1 MVIIYD
7 SSPPSEQQVALML
20 PCECSS
26 LQSSGQTLQE
36 NDSDSYPLL
45 DTARCVST
53 IPPAVTTCDQI
64 SPGFPLCVC
73 TLQAIQD
80 LGTCMLIALVCN
92 SVVSESSQCLVTKWE
107 ENFNP
112 LTQCSHRTELACLHR
127 ANLDWNP
134 DLYQMGLSLPQKG

>member
-7 SSPPSEQQVALML
+7 SSPPSEQQVVLML

-36 NDSDSYPLL
+36 NDSDSISFVGHCPL
-45 DTARCVST
+45 CVHH
-53 IPPAVTTCDQI
+53 PPGVTTCDQI

-112 LTQCSHRTELACLHR
+112 
-127 ANLDWNP
+127 
-134 DLYQMGLSLPQKG
+134 